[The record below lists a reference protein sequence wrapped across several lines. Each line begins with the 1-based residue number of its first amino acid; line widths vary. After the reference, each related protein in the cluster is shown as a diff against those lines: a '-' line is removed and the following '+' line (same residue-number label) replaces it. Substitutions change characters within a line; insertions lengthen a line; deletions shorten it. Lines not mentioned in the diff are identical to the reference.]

1 MLTSCEL
8 LLLYIRTS
16 VLSWITNICR
26 SISQT
31 AAKRAWSPKVA
42 VDRIVT
48 ESVVATKQLAR
59 YQDDAHAGGA
69 DRCDLYKIK
78 YDFCLLQYKMR
89 NMKQCFLY
97 SNWSGALHAH
107 NIIAYILNNSHLHS
121 YSESHNIPINQITSG
136 KWSDRELG
144 ARRDCTLFFALN
156 KPNHCSIP
164 AQCYIILYMCWCV
177 HARSWQTMRNFNL
190 HVLRAAYVALVYI
203 PPTAENPRK
212 KCTLG
217 EHCCTFCA
225 PTAYSGESPHA
236 VDNINANLSPT
247 YCRRSRAL
255 VYISCLCRR

>member
-26 SISQT
+26 TISQT

-164 AQCYIILYMCWCV
+164 AQCYIILYVLMCARAQLTNNEEFQFTCV
-177 HARSWQTMRNFNL
+177 TRRVCRACIYTTNRGKPAKEVHSWWALL
-190 HVLRAAYVALVYI
+190 HVLRPNCI
-203 PPTAENPRK
+203 
-212 KCTLG
+212 
-217 EHCCTFCA
+217 
-225 PTAYSGESPHA
+225 
-236 VDNINANLSPT
+236 
-247 YCRRSRAL
+247 
-255 VYISCLCRR
+255 